1 MTTALRTLKGK
12 VVLVYFPFTDLS
24 GRKLRPAVVLY
35 DNGRDVVVAFISSR
49 VEKYKPDTDIMVR
62 REHPEFVL
70 TGLKTDSIIKLT
82 KMATLHRKLIAG
94 EIGEV
99 GEQLRNEIN
108 KKLLE
113 VLTL

>member
-35 DNGRDVVVAFISSR
+35 DNGRDAVVAFISSR
-49 VEKYKPDTDIMVR
+49 VEKYKPDTDIMVGR
-62 REHPEFVL
+62 DHPEFAL

-82 KMATLHRKLIAG
+82 KLATLHRKLIAG
-94 EIGEV
+94 EIGEI

-113 VLTL
+113 VLKL

>member
-1 MTTALRTLKGK
+1 
-12 VVLVYFPFTDLS
+12 
-24 GRKLRPAVVLY
+24 
-35 DNGRDVVVAFISSR
+35 
-49 VEKYKPDTDIMVR
+49 
-62 REHPEFVL
+62 
-70 TGLKTDSIIKLT
+70 LKTDSIIKLT
-82 KMATLHRKLIAG
+82 KLATLHRKLIAG